1 MAEPPDR
8 ESRETPAALALAQ
21 DRFARGEFAEAQALY
36 SAFIGQCSSRGS
48 KCSPKDLATA
58 YNNRGQTKY
67 FSVDFYE
74 AMDDYTSAI
83 EILPNFE
90 VPYYNRG
97 LIRYRL
103 GYFDE
108 ALEDFKKA
116 LDLNPEF
123 QDAVLSFKQTILD
136 KEEKQRRNAEKSTET
151 FNLLKF

>member
-1 MAEPPDR
+1 MW
-8 ESRETPAALALAQ
+8 
-21 DRFARGEFAEAQALY
+21 
-36 SAFIGQCSSRGS
+36 
-48 KCSPKDLATA
+48 K
-58 YNNRGQTKY
+58 
-67 FSVDFYE
+67 SVN
-74 AMDDYTSAI
+74 
-83 EILPNFE
+83 PNFT
-90 VPYYNRG
+90 VQLWQSSTFFSFPFC
-97 LIRYRL
+97 LWDSDI